1 MRPNYSITQLQK
13 DLDDKLSK
21 GKIRGYVMPEIHKKS
36 YDKIVGRK
44 VAKHFEKKNVAKNWI
59 AKNLF
64 YYAQEKC
71 WTLIEEYKFALPE
84 RQFKND
90 WGVLKDDK
98 PIFVVEYEGLFSER
112 SGHTSIKGIHRDIEK
127 YGLLQKMGIPL
138 IRLTALTYK
147 ELFNKINDVLK

>member
-21 GKIRGYVMPEIHKKS
+21 GKIRGYVMPVEHKKAF
-36 YDKIVGRK
+36 DKIVGRK

-71 WTLIEEYKFALPE
+71 WTLWEEYYFAKPD
-84 RQFKND
+84 RNYRSD
-90 WGVLKDDK
+90 WAIVEGEIKLL
-98 PIFVVEYEGLFSER
+98 FEYEGGLFRE
-112 SGHTSIKGIHRDIEK
+112 KGAHNTAKAIQRDITKHELARK
-127 YGLLQKMGIPL
+127 LGFEV
-138 IRLTALTYK
+138 IRLTAMDYK